1 MIQLK
6 ETMHKYEIQNTEYSA
21 YYINAHIFVGS
32 LPEAKANC
40 GFLCGQHQMA
50 AHGKKHSRL
59 IGMMT
64 MAMVM
69 MITITIINVKLFHM
83 LNYLNF
89 KSILLFQSLFIQI
102 IYQYF

>member
-21 YYINAHIFVGS
+21 YYMNAHFFVGS

-50 AHGKKHSRL
+50 AHAKKHSRL

-64 MAMVM
+64 MTMVM
-69 MITITIINVKLFHM
+69 MVNINIMILMMMPTDTYTIFH
-83 LNYLNF
+83 F
-89 KSILLFQSLFIQI
+89 R
-102 IYQYF
+102 

>member
-1 MIQLK
+1 
-6 ETMHKYEIQNTEYSA
+6 MHKYEIQNTEYSA
-21 YYINAHIFVGS
+21 YYVNAHFFVGS

-50 AHGKKHSRL
+50 AHAKKHSRL

-69 MITITIINVKLFHM
+69 MINITIMNVKLTLEFRQFYPPFETFFQSFM
-83 LNYLNF
+83 
-89 KSILLFQSLFIQI
+89 SILYCQKAP
-102 IYQYF
+102 